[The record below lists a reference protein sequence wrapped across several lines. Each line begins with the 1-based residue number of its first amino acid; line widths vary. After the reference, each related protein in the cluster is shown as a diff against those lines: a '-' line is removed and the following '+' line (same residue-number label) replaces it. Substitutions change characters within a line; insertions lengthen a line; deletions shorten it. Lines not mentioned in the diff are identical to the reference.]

1 MIVSYFG
8 SALARRYSFQT
19 WHRDFVLTKKG
30 VMRIFSSSK
39 CRRYRIGFTL
49 IELLVV
55 IAIIG
60 VLVGLLLPAVQQAR
74 EAARR
79 LACSNN
85 MKQLVLAVHNYAS
98 NKGGFPPSMVHT
110 PGTAFPSNNESWGI
124 HGRLLPYIEQGV
136 VAEKIDLEQPWDD
149 GYPGAAE
156 GTNWA
161 TVRST
166 RIETFVCPSE
176 VHNFFRTKDGADY
189 VYPTN
194 YGFNYGTWFIY
205 DPATGEGGNGAFHPN
220 SHYKAKEFRDGLSKT
235 LMVSEVKAFTPYVRN
250 TSDPGSTY
258 PAHSPPTDD
267 AQLASL
273 ASGGE
278 NKLGSAT
285 NKNTG
290 HTEWPDGRVHHNGF
304 TATFTPNA
312 VVEFAVGGVSYDID
326 YNSQQEGKS
335 ATQKTFAAIT
345 SRSYH
350 NGVVNTG
357 MVDGSIRKIT
367 DDISLRIWQGLATR
381 DDGEVA
387 NPP

>member
-1 MIVSYFG
+1 M
-8 SALARRYSFQT
+8 RTYSHLKYSR
-19 WHRDFVLTKKG
+19 HRV
-30 VMRIFSSSK
+30 
-39 CRRYRIGFTL
+39 GFTI

-60 VLVGLLLPAVQQAR
+60 VLIGLLLPAVQQAR

-79 LACSNN
+79 LACSNKI
-85 MKQLVLAVHNYAS
+85 KQLVLAVHNYAS
-98 NKGGFPPSMVHT
+98 SKGGFPPSMIHT

-124 HGRLLPYIEQGV
+124 HGRILPYIEQGV
-136 VAEKIDLEQPWDD
+136 LAEKIDLEKPWDD
-149 GYPGAAE
+149 GYPDGAA

-166 RIETFVCPSE
+166 RIEAFVCPSE
-176 VHNFFRTKDGADY
+176 VNNFFRTKEGTNY
-189 VYPTN
+189 VYPTT
-194 YGFNYGTWFIY
+194 YGFNFGTWFIY

-258 PAHSPPTDD
+258 PAGSPPSDD
-267 AQLASL
+267 SQLASL
-273 ASGGE
+273 AGGGE
-278 NKLGSAT
+278 NKLGTTT

-304 TATFTPNA
+304 TATFTPNT
-312 VVEFAVGGVSYDID
+312 VVEFAVSGVPYDID

-357 MVDGSIRKIT
+357 MIDGSIRKIT
-367 DDISLRIWQGLATR
+367 NDISLRIWRGLSTR
-381 DDGEVA
+381 DGGEVA

>member
-1 MIVSYFG
+1 MSQ
-8 SALARRYSFQT
+8 R
-19 WHRDFVLTKKG
+19 KKD
-30 VMRIFSSSK
+30 VMRKFSSSK
-39 CRRYRIGFTL
+39 YSRYRIGFTL

-136 VAEKIDLEQPWDD
+136 IAERINLEQPWDD
-149 GYPGAAE
+149 GYPGGAE

-166 RIETFVCPSE
+166 RIEAFVCPSE

>member
-1 MIVSYFG
+1 
-8 SALARRYSFQT
+8 
-19 WHRDFVLTKKG
+19 
-30 VMRIFSSSK
+30 MRILSHSK
-39 CRRYRIGFTL
+39 CNRYRAGFTL

-79 LACSNN
+79 LACGNN

-98 NKGGFPPSMVHT
+98 SKGGFPPSMVHT

-124 HGRLLPYIEQGV
+124 HGRILPYIEQGG
-136 VAEKIDLEQPWDD
+136 VAERINLEQPWDD
-149 GYPGAAE
+149 GYPGGAA

-176 VHNFFRTKDGADY
+176 VNNFFRTKDGADY

-194 YGFNYGTWFIY
+194 YGFNFGTWFIY
-205 DPATGEGGNGAFHPN
+205 DPATGEGGNGVFHPN

-267 AQLASL
+267 SQLASL

-278 NKLGSAT
+278 NKLGPAT

-367 DDISLRIWQGLATR
+367 NTISLQIWRGLATR
-381 DDGEVA
+381 DGGEVA
-387 NPP
+387 NPR

>member
-1 MIVSYFG
+1 MVLLSPDAIPF
-8 SALARRYSFQT
+8 RRGIEILSQ
-19 WHRDFVLTKKG
+19 RKKG

-39 CRRYRIGFTL
+39 YSRYRIGFTL

-136 VAEKIDLEQPWDD
+136 IAERINLEQPWDD
-149 GYPGAAE
+149 GYPGGAE

-166 RIETFVCPSE
+166 RIEAFVCPSE

-367 DDISLRIWQGLATR
+367 DDISLRIWRGLATR
-381 DDGEVA
+381 DGGEVA

>member
-1 MIVSYFG
+1 LPDAIPF
-8 SALARRYSFQT
+8 RRGTEILPQ
-19 WHRDFVLTKKG
+19 RKQG
-30 VMRIFSSSK
+30 AMRIPSRLNYS
-39 CRRYRIGFTL
+39 RHRGGFTL

-98 NKGGFPPSMVHT
+98 SKGGFPPSMVHT
-110 PGTAFPSNNESWGI
+110 PGTAFPTNNESWGI
-124 HGRLLPYIEQGV
+124 HGRILPYIEQGI
-136 VAEKIDLEQPWDD
+136 VAEKINLEQPWDD
-149 GYPGAAE
+149 GYPGGAA

-166 RIETFVCPSE
+166 RIDTFVCPSE
-176 VHNFFRTKDGADY
+176 VNNFFRTKDGTNY

-220 SHYKAKEFRDGLSKT
+220 SHYKAKKFQDGLSKT
-235 LMVSEVKAFTPYVRN
+235 LMVSEVKAFTSYVRN

-258 PAHSPPTDD
+258 PANSPPSNDS
-267 AQLASL
+267 QLAAL

-357 MVDGSIRKIT
+357 MVDGSIRKIAN
-367 DDISLRIWQGLATR
+367 DISLQVWRGLATR
-381 DDGEVA
+381 DGGEVA
-387 NPP
+387 NPPLN

>member
-1 MIVSYFG
+1 MSQ
-8 SALARRYSFQT
+8 R
-19 WHRDFVLTKKG
+19 KKD

-39 CRRYRIGFTL
+39 YSRYRIGFTL

-136 VAEKIDLEQPWDD
+136 IAERINLEQPWDD
-149 GYPGAAE
+149 GYPGGAE

-367 DDISLRIWQGLATR
+367 DDISLRIWRGLATR
-381 DDGEVA
+381 DGGEVA

>member
-1 MIVSYFG
+1 VRILSH
-8 SALARRYSFQT
+8 SKYS
-19 WHRDFVLTKKG
+19 
-30 VMRIFSSSK
+30 
-39 CRRYRIGFTL
+39 RYRVGFTL

-60 VLVGLLLPAVQQAR
+60 VLVGMLLPAVQQAR

-85 MKQLVLAVHNYAS
+85 MKQLVLAIHNYAS
-98 NKGGFPPSMVHT
+98 TKGGFPPSMIHT
-110 PGTAFPSNNESWGI
+110 PGTTFPSNNESWGI
-124 HGRLLPYIEQGV
+124 HGRILPYIEQGV
-136 VAEKIDLEQPWDD
+136 IAERINLEKPWDD
-149 GYPGAAE
+149 GYPGGAA

-166 RIETFVCPSE
+166 KIETFVCPSE
-176 VHNFFRTKDGADY
+176 VNNFFRTKDGTDY
-189 VYPTN
+189 VYPTT
-194 YGFNYGTWFIY
+194 YGFNFGTWFIY
-205 DPATGEGGNGAFHPN
+205 DPATGDGGNGAFHPN

-235 LMVSEVKAFTPYVRN
+235 LMVSEVKAFTSYVRN
-250 TSDPGSTY
+250 TSDPASTY
-258 PAHSPPTDD
+258 PAGSPPSDD
-267 AQLASL
+267 SQLASL

-278 NKLGSAT
+278 YKLGPAT

-312 VVEFAVGGVSYDID
+312 VVEFAVDGVSYDID

-367 DDISLRIWQGLATR
+367 DNISLRIWRGLATR
-381 DDGEVA
+381 DGGEVA
-387 NPP
+387 DPP

>member
-1 MIVSYFG
+1 M
-8 SALARRYSFQT
+8 AE
-19 WHRDFVLTKKG
+19 
-30 VMRIFSSSK
+30 RI
-39 CRRYRIGFTL
+39 
-49 IELLVV
+49 
-55 IAIIG
+55 
-60 VLVGLLLPAVQQAR
+60 
-74 EAARR
+74 
-79 LACSNN
+79 N
-85 MKQLVLAVHNYAS
+85 
-98 NKGGFPPSMVHT
+98 
-110 PGTAFPSNNESWGI
+110 
-124 HGRLLPYIEQGV
+124 
-136 VAEKIDLEQPWDD
+136 LEQPWDD
-149 GYPGAAE
+149 GYPGGAE

-235 LMVSEVKAFTPYVRN
+235 LMLSEVKTFTPYVRN

-258 PAHSPPTDD
+258 PADSPPTNDS
-267 AQLASL
+267 QLASL

-278 NKLGSAT
+278 NKLGSSI
-285 NKNTG
+285 NNNTG

-304 TATFTPNA
+304 TATFTPNTR
-312 VVEFAVGGVSYDID
+312 VEFAVDGVAYDID

-357 MVDGSIRKIT
+357 MVDGSVTQIT
-367 DDISLRIWQGLATR
+367 DAISLRIWQGLATR
-381 DDGEVA
+381 DGGEVA
-387 NPP
+387 NPR

>member
-8 SALARRYSFQT
+8 LLSPDAIPFRRGIEILSQ
-19 WHRDFVLTKKG
+19 RKKD

-39 CRRYRIGFTL
+39 YSRYRIGFTL

-136 VAEKIDLEQPWDD
+136 VAERIDLEQPWDD
-149 GYPGAAE
+149 GYPGGAE